1 MIWMLVKI
9 LLKVIQENEA
19 IFCCVYLMM
28 CELRLQWVPPVS
40 SEEMFPFASSSS
52 FAGLLSWLE
61 CYPVLIGSK
70 FDIREEA
77 VAICLWT
84 A

>member
-1 MIWMLVKI
+1 MKI

-19 IFCCVYLMM
+19 IFCCVHLMM
-28 CELRLQWVPPVS
+28 CELRLQWVPSVS
-40 SEEMFPFASSSS
+40 SGEMSPLDSYSS
-52 FAGLLSWLE
+52 FAGLLSRLE
-61 CYPVLIGSK
+61 YYPVLIGSN

-77 VAICLWT
+77 VAICLST